1 VPTIEH
7 CAPCGPA
14 MTAKRRAPTQRP
26 GSKRSPGRSVG
37 GGSSPA
43 RRAAGPISTQSRR
56 PARRRNWTRLGVLAA
71 VLAFANSMLVI
82 QPLLFPVWS
91 PRYALL
97 PVEAAVGIPLLI
109 GLVRSDAGVGAR
121 WALAFSGW
129 AIVSMVLSGHP
140 AQSFW
145 GWWGQGTGV
154 LFILAFVGC
163 WALGTSVETDS
174 ALLLERTL
182 IVAVL
187 LNVALAFLQTAVR
200 LDSLGLALF
209 DGRATGAWGNP
220 VFLAGFLGGGL
231 WLGIPRLPSQPWLWG
246 GYAAA
251 VTAGIELSGSRFA
264 LVLLAVALLGAVRLI
279 HLRLTLLLALC
290 MAGGLLLGTGAASLG
305 GLNGATSRVTQSFG
319 ASSDP
324 GLRPRLEMWRWGARA
339 VARRPVVGAGPSRF
353 QSATSKY
360 ETVAFARTAGRDE
373 TTIDAHNIVVEY
385 AVTVGLPGVLLL
397 LVWLWSV
404 FRRAGWG
411 TPLAGFGLLALGMHL
426 VEPQSVGL
434 TPLALLALGAAAPL
448 PRLPR
453 PVVPG
458 WAHAA
463 LVTGAAVACVS
474 IVIGSA
480 DFGSGVTDVNPSEV
494 QAARPYLPRW
504 NPELLFQVGYMI
516 SQRSHDLPA
525 ARVWVLR
532 AVQQQPDN
540 PIYWLFLAQADQAT
554 NKPDRA
560 IAEYRQALVHDPQA
574 QDSLNGLGQ
583 LLLQKGQRA
592 EAAALLRHSLSVQPG
607 QAKVVG
613 LLQQTSPSP

>member
-1 VPTIEH
+1 
-7 CAPCGPA
+7 
-14 MTAKRRAPTQRP
+14 MTAKRRAPSQRS
-26 GSKRSPGRSVG
+26 GSKRSPGRSG
-37 GGSSPA
+37 GGAKPSA
-43 RRAAGPISTQSRR
+43 RRAAGPISTQARR
-56 PARRRNWTRLGVLAA
+56 PARRHNWTRLGVLAA

-82 QPLLFPVWS
+82 EPLLFPVWS

-97 PVEAAVGIPLLI
+97 PLEAAVGIPLLI
-109 GLVRSDAGVGAR
+109 GLVRSDAGGGAR

-182 IVAVL
+182 IVVVL

-220 VFLAGFLGGGL
+220 VFLAGFLAGGL

-251 VTAGIELSGSRFA
+251 VTAGIELAGSRFA
-264 LVLLAVALLGAVRLI
+264 LVLLAVALVGAFRLI

-290 MAGGLLLGTGAASLG
+290 MAGGLVLGTGAATLG
-305 GLNGATSRVTQSFG
+305 GLNGATKRVSQSVG
-319 ASSDP
+319 GSGDVGVA
-324 GLRPRLEMWRWGARA
+324 PRLEMWQTGGRA
-339 VARRPVVGAGPSRF
+339 VARRPVLGAGPSRF

-360 ETVAFARTAGRDE
+360 ETVAFAQSVGRDE
-373 TTIDAHNIVVEY
+373 ISIDAHNIVVEY

-397 LVWLWSV
+397 LVWLWAV

-411 TPLAGFGLLALGMHL
+411 APLAGFGLLALGMHL
-426 VEPQSVGL
+426 VEPLSVGL
-434 TPLALLALGAAAPL
+434 TPLALLALGAASPR

-458 WAHAA
+458 WARAA
-463 LVTGAAVACVS
+463 LIGAAAVTGVS
-474 IVIGSA
+474 IVIGSVY
-480 DFGSGVTDVNPSEV
+480 FGTGVSRVAPPKLMT
-494 QAARPYLPRW
+494 ARTFLPRW

-516 SQRSHDLPA
+516 SQRSQDLPA

-532 AVQQQPDN
+532 AVHQQPDN
-540 PIYWLFLAQADQAT
+540 PIYWLFLAQADQTTGNA
-554 NKPDRA
+554 DRA

-574 QDSLNGLGQ
+574 EDALNGLGQ

-592 EAAALLRHSLSVQPG
+592 EAADLFRHSLDVLPG
-607 QAKVVG
+607 QSKILP
-613 LLQQTSPSP
+613 LLQQAEHSP